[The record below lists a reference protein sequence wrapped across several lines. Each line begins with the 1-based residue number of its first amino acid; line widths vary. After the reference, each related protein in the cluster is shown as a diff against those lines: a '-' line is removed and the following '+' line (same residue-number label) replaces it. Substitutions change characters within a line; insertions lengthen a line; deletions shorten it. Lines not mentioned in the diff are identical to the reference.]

1 MQHRATQWRM
11 ACAAAIALATVAAG
25 LPVGGAIRD
34 TREKTAQTPP
44 LAYDVDVAVDLDA
57 GVWSGRETVR
67 YVQRSRMPAREVVFN
82 LYPNAGSVRVGER
95 LLEITAASLNGVSVQ
110 ANTRG
115 GELRLEPDPPIMP
128 GANVEIV
135 LEFRG
140 RAVRLTAE
148 EMDLSAHVNDQVSM
162 ILNSTERRRV
172 MPGKTTTVGGDA
184 MLLGN
189 PFPMLA
195 ARGGRVG
202 GEQRRAGDVVM
213 ADAAAWR
220 IRVEA
225 PTGVEVV
232 ASGNRSASPGP
243 KVTVFEGA
251 GLRTVAVFASRG
263 HLSSQA
269 TAAGARLACIYAP
282 KHALAARRALE
293 AMRGAVE
300 FYTETFGPAPF
311 RELTLVEAPL
321 APGTSSAAFSG
332 LIAVA
337 SAYSTDI
344 RGEEGKD
351 LPGYIRD
358 TPELMEGEIEFAA
371 MHEAAKQWW
380 GELVG
385 SDPQRSA
392 YLEEGTATYSAVM
405 ALEALRGKE
414 AAAKAIEQRLRAPY
428 RVYRM
433 FGGQDETAHR
443 RANDFPNWFAY
454 QAIVETKGGLL
465 MGAVRERLGHE
476 RFVEGL
482 RRFAEGHAGKI
493 ARPEDLLDALAPKS
507 DPVMR
512 KDVEKLFERWLRQRF
527 GDADIGAP
535 EYAVG
540 ATKDVAKKK
549 ERGPGSPFEWFGRLI
564 VRKLVQVGKATAKPF

>member
-1 MQHRATQWRM
+1 MLLRATHWRT
-11 ACAAAIALATVAAG
+11 ACAAAIACSFLMGG
-25 LPVGGAIRD
+25 LGVRGAVVNDEDKDVR
-34 TREKTAQTPP
+34 TPP
-44 LAYDVDVAVDLDA
+44 AYDIDVSVDLDA
-57 GVWSGRETVR
+57 GTWSGRETIR
-67 YVQRSRMPAREVVFN
+67 YVQRSRIPAREVVFN
-82 LYPNAGSVRVGER
+82 LYPNAGAMRADER
-95 LLEITAASLNGVSVQ
+95 LLDVTSASLNGSPVGVN
-110 ANTRG
+110 ARG
-115 GELRLEPDPPIMP
+115 GELRLAPERPISP
-128 GANVEIV
+128 GTDVEIV
-135 LEFRG
+135 LEFDG
-140 RAVRLTAE
+140 RAVRLAPGDS
-148 EMDLSAHVNDQVSM
+148 DLSAHVNDQVSM

-172 MPGKTTTVGGDA
+172 MPGRTTTVGDDA

-202 GEQRRAGDVVM
+202 GDQRRAGDVVM
-213 ADAAAWR
+213 ADVATWR
-220 IRVEA
+220 IRVTT
-225 PTGVEVV
+225 PKGVEVV

-243 KVTVFEGA
+243 EVTVFEGE

-263 HLSSQA
+263 YRQSQA
-269 TAAGARLACIYAP
+269 NAAGARLACVYAP
-282 KHALAARRALE
+282 VHASAARRALE

-321 APGTSSAAFSG
+321 APGTSSASFSG
-332 LIAVA
+332 LVAVA

-344 RGEEGKD
+344 RGEEGKY

-371 MHEAAKQWW
+371 MHEASRQWW

-385 SDPQRSA
+385 CDPQRSA
-392 YLEEGTATYSAVM
+392 YVEDGPATYSAVM

-414 AAAKAIEQRLRAPY
+414 AAAQAIEQRLRAPY

-454 QAIVETKGGLL
+454 TAIVETKGGLL
-465 MGAVRERLGHE
+465 MAAVRERLGNE
-476 RFVEGL
+476 RFVEGM
-482 RRFAEGHAGKI
+482 RRFAETYAGRI

-507 DPVMR
+507 DPVVR
-512 KDVEKLFERWLRQRF
+512 KDVEKLFERWLRQKF
-527 GDADIGAP
+527 GDADIGEP

-540 ATKDVAKKK
+540 AARDVAKKK
-549 ERGPGSPFEWFGRLI
+549 DRGPGSPFEWFGRLI